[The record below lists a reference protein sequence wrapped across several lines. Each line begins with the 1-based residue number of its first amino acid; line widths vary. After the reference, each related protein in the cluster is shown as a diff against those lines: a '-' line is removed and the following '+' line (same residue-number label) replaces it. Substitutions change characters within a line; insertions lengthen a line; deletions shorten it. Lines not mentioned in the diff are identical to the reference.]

1 MKKKTTI
8 SIIVGIIIFALFFIS
23 SIVNFVINVK
33 WYSEVGYLS
42 VYFTKLLA
50 IVKLMVP
57 LFLISFLGIWFYYKS
72 IRLSII
78 KYKKVVEINAYKKK
92 TERKI
97 IFIVDAVLSFFL
109 SLSIASSYWYKILMF
124 SNSENFNIKDPI
136 FGLDVSFFVFK
147 LPLIDSIYGFI
158 MSFLIFLIIITVV
171 LYFILTAKDR
181 ILQDRSLKLN
191 LDLKGGLTRFAGKQL
206 AVVSSLILLFLS
218 AGYYIK
224 SWKLVYSPRGV
235 AFGASYTDIHVTY
248 LFYKLIIV
256 ASLVAAV
263 VVFISVIRSKIK
275 PIIISIVSIIILI
288 VVENVS
294 AIFVQNAVVKSNE
307 KSLEKPYIQY
317 NIDYTRKAYNI
328 ENLKEENFKI
338 VDDLTKEDI
347 GNNKQI
353 ISNIKINSFKQS
365 LEFYNQAQVL
375 RYYYTFN
382 DLDVDRYTINGKYTQ
397 VFIAP
402 REINSDSLVENA
414 ANWQNKHLV
423 YTHGY
428 GVVMSNVNAVTST
441 GQPDFLINNIPPN
454 NKSGIPLNNP
464 SIYYGEKTNDYAIV
478 NTKMQEIDYPSGDGN
493 KYTDYKVESG
503 IKMTFLNRVMFAIQ
517 YNNIN
522 FLLSRDIKSDSKIL
536 INRNIMDR
544 VQKIAP
550 FLTYDKDPY
559 IVINNGQLYWII
571 DAYTTSDK
579 YPYSQPY
586 NGVNYIRNSAKVVV
600 NALNGKTDFY
610 IADKNDPL
618 IESYSKIF
626 PKLFKSLDE
635 MDTNLKS
642 HLRYPEELF
651 KLQGEVISK
660 YHMTDP
666 GVFFNSEDLWQIST
680 NDKEVKGEVAIND
693 SSYFTTKLPG
703 NSKEEMVLVDYFNM
717 RERPNMVSMLGARM
731 DGDNYGKLVL
741 YRFPTDQSI
750 DSPYLFK
757 SKINQDTTISQEI
770 TLWNKEGSQVV
781 YGDTIIL
788 PIKNSLLYIEPLYLR
803 SNGANAIPEMKRVI
817 MMYGDK
823 IISAETIDK
832 ALAGIFD
839 YNTETGETK
848 PNTSANSRSSISK
861 ENAAAIKDLYDK
873 AIAAQKNGDWASYGD
888 YIKKLGDLIN
898 QLNK

>member
-1 MKKKTTI
+1 MKKKITI
-8 SIIVGIIIFALFFIS
+8 SVIIGIIIFALFFIS

-50 IVKLMVP
+50 ILKLSLP

-78 KYKKVVEINAYKKK
+78 KYKKVVEINAFKKK
-92 TERKI
+92 AERNI
-97 IFIVDAVLSFFL
+97 IFILDAVLSLFL
-109 SLSIASSYWYKILMF
+109 SVSIASSYWYNILMF
-124 SNSENFNIKDPI
+124 SNSVNFNVKDPI

-171 LYFILTAKDR
+171 LYFILSAKDR
-181 ILQDRSLKLN
+181 ILQGGSLKLN
-191 LDLKGGLTRFAGKQL
+191 LDLKGGLTRFAGRQL

-248 LFYKLIIV
+248 LFYKLIIF
-256 ASLVAAV
+256 ASLAAAV

-275 PIIISIVSIIILI
+275 PVIISIVFIVGLI

-294 AIFVQNAVVKSNE
+294 AIFIQNAVVKSNE
-307 KSLEKPYIQY
+307 KSFEKPYIQY

-328 ENLKEENFKI
+328 DNLKEQNFNI
-338 VDDLTKEDI
+338 VNDLTKEDI
-347 GNNKQI
+347 SSNKEI

-382 DLDVDRYTINGKYTQ
+382 DLDVDRYNINGKYTQ

-454 NKSGIPLNNP
+454 NKSGISLTNP

-503 IKMTFLNRVMFAIQ
+503 IKMTLLNRVMFAIQ

-522 FLLSRDIKSDSKIL
+522 FLLSRDILSDSKIL

-550 FLTYDKDPY
+550 FLTYDSDPY

-586 NGVNYIRNSAKVVV
+586 NGINYIRNSVKVVV

-618 IESYSKIF
+618 VESFSKIF
-626 PKLFKSLDE
+626 PKLFKSMDE
-635 MDTNLKS
+635 MDTGLKT

-680 NDKEVKGEVAIND
+680 NEKEVKGEVAIND

-781 YGDTIIL
+781 YGDTIII

-839 YNTETGETK
+839 YNTETGVALPGT
-848 PNTSANSRSSISK
+848 AAGGGSISK

-888 YIKKLGDLIN
+888 YIKKLGDLID

>member
-1 MKKKTTI
+1 MKKKITI
-8 SIIVGIIIFALFFIS
+8 SVIIGIIIFALFFIS

-50 IVKLMVP
+50 ILKLSLP

-78 KYKKVVEINAYKKK
+78 KYKKVVEINAFKKK
-92 TERKI
+92 AERNI
-97 IFIVDAVLSFFL
+97 IFILDAVLSLFL
-109 SLSIASSYWYKILMF
+109 SVSIASSYWYNILMF
-124 SNSENFNIKDPI
+124 SNSVNFNVKDPI

-171 LYFILTAKDR
+171 LYFILSAKDR
-181 ILQDRSLKLN
+181 ILQGGSLKLN
-191 LDLKGGLTRFAGKQL
+191 LDLKGGLTRFAGRQL

-248 LFYKLIIV
+248 LFYKLIIF
-256 ASLVAAV
+256 ASLAAAV

-275 PIIISIVSIIILI
+275 PVIISIVFIVGLI

-294 AIFVQNAVVKSNE
+294 AIFIQNAVVKSNE
-307 KSLEKPYIQY
+307 KSFEKPYIQY

-328 ENLKEENFKI
+328 DNLKEQNFNI
-338 VDDLTKEDI
+338 VNDLTKEDI
-347 GNNKQI
+347 VSNKEI

-382 DLDVDRYTINGKYTQ
+382 DLDVDRYNINGKYTQ

-454 NKSGIPLNNP
+454 NKSGISLTNP

-503 IKMTFLNRVMFAIQ
+503 IKMTLLNRVMFAIQ

-522 FLLSRDIKSDSKIL
+522 FLLSRDILSDSKIL

-550 FLTYDKDPY
+550 FLTYDSDPY

-586 NGVNYIRNSAKVVV
+586 NGINYIRNSVKVVV

-618 IESYSKIF
+618 VESFSKIF
-626 PKLFKSLDE
+626 PKLFKSMDE
-635 MDTNLKS
+635 MDTGLKT

-680 NDKEVKGEVAIND
+680 NEKEVKGEVAIND

-781 YGDTIIL
+781 YGDTIII

-839 YNTETGETK
+839 YNTETAETK
-848 PNTSANSRSSISK
+848 TGTAAGGGSISK

-888 YIKKLGDLIN
+888 YIKKLGDLID

>member
-8 SIIVGIIIFALFFIS
+8 SVIVGIIIFALFFIS
-23 SIVNFVINVK
+23 SIVNFIINVK

-42 VYFTKLLA
+42 VYFTKLMA
-50 IVKLMVP
+50 ILKLSVP

-78 KYKKVVEINAYKKK
+78 KYKKVVEINAIKKK

-97 IFIVDAVLSFFL
+97 IFILDAVLSLFL
-109 SLSIASSYWYKILMF
+109 SVSIASSYWYNILMF
-124 SNSENFNIKDPI
+124 SNSVNFNVKDPI

-171 LYFILTAKDR
+171 LYFILSAKDR
-181 ILQDRSLKLN
+181 ILQGRSLKLN
-191 LDLKGGLTRFAGKQL
+191 LDLKGGLTRFAGRQL

-218 AGYYIK
+218 IGYYIK

-248 LFYKLIIV
+248 LFYKLIIF
-256 ASLVAAV
+256 ASLAAAV

-275 PIIISIVSIIILI
+275 PIIISIVFIVGLI

-294 AIFVQNAVVKSNE
+294 AIIIQNAVVKSNE
-307 KSLEKPYIQY
+307 KSFEKPYIQY

-328 ENLKEENFKI
+328 DNLKEQNFNI
-338 VDDLTKEDI
+338 VNDLTKEDI
-347 GNNKQI
+347 GSNKEI

-382 DLDVDRYTINGKYTQ
+382 DLDVDRYNINGKYTQ

-454 NKSGIPLNNP
+454 NKSGISLTNP
-464 SIYYGEKTNDYAIV
+464 SIYYGEKTKDYAIV

-503 IKMTFLNRVMFAIQ
+503 IKMTFLNRIMFAIQ
-517 YNNIN
+517 YKNIN
-522 FLLSRDIKSDSKIL
+522 FLLSRDINSDSKIL

-550 FLTYDKDPY
+550 FLNYDSDPY

-586 NGVNYIRNSAKVVV
+586 NGINYIRNSVKVVV

-626 PKLFKSLDE
+626 SKLFKSMDE
-635 MDTNLKS
+635 MDTDLKT
-642 HLRYPEELF
+642 HLRYPEQLF

-680 NDKEVKGEVAIND
+680 NEKEVKGEVAIND

-839 YNTETGETK
+839 YKTDTGVAL
-848 PNTSANSRSSISK
+848 PGTSTNSGSSISK

>member
-8 SIIVGIIIFALFFIS
+8 SIIVGIVIFALFFIS

-78 KYKKVVEINAYKKK
+78 KYKKVVEISAYKKK

-97 IFIVDAVLSFFL
+97 IFIIDAVLSFFL

-124 SNSENFNIKDPI
+124 SNSVNFNVKDPI

-147 LPLIDSIYGFI
+147 LPLVDSIYGFI
-158 MSFLIFLIIITVV
+158 MSFLVFLVFITVF
-171 LYFILTAKDR
+171 LYIILSAKDR
-181 ILQDRSLKLN
+181 FIEGKAFKLN
-191 LDLKGGLTRFAGKQL
+191 IDFKGGLTKFAGRQL

-218 AGYYIK
+218 VGYYIK

-248 LFYKLIIV
+248 LFYKLIII
-256 ASLVAAV
+256 ASLAAAV
-263 VVFISVIRSKIK
+263 VVFISVLRTKIK
-275 PIIISIVSIIILI
+275 PIIISIVFIIVLI

-307 KSLEKPYIQY
+307 KGLEKTYIQY

-328 ENLKEENFKI
+328 DTLKEENFKI

-347 GNNKQI
+347 GKNKEI
-353 ISNIKINSFKQS
+353 ISNIKINSFAQS

-382 DLDVDRYTINGKYTQ
+382 DLDVDRYNINGKYTQ

-402 REINSDSLVENA
+402 REIDSNSLVENA

-428 GVVMSNVNAVTST
+428 GVVMSNVNTVTST

-454 NKSGIPLNNP
+454 NKSGISLKNP

-478 NTKMQEIDYPSGDGN
+478 NTGMQEIDYPSGDGN

-503 IKMTFLNRVMFAIQ
+503 ISMTFLNRIMFAIQ

-522 FLLSRDIKSDSKIL
+522 FLLSRDINSDSKVL
-536 INRNIMDR
+536 INRNIIDR

-550 FLTYDKDPY
+550 FLTYDNDPY
-559 IVINNGQLYWII
+559 IIMNNDQLYWII

-586 NGVNYIRNSAKVVV
+586 NGVNYIRNSVKVVI

-610 IADKNDPL
+610 IVDKTDPL
-618 IESYSKIF
+618 AESYSKIF
-626 PKLFKSLDE
+626 PNLFKSIDAV
-635 MDTNLKS
+635 DPNIKA
-642 HLRYPEELF
+642 HFRYPEGLF
-651 KLQGEVISK
+651 KLQGEVIAK

-680 NDKEVKGEVAIND
+680 NDKEVKGEVTIND

-703 NSKEEMVLVDYFNM
+703 SSKEEMVLVDYFNM

-757 SKINQDTTISQEI
+757 SKMNQDTKISQEI

-803 SNGANAIPEMKRVI
+803 SNGKNAIPEMKRVI

-823 IISAETIDK
+823 IISAQSIDE
-832 ALAGIFD
+832 ALAGIFEYKAD
-839 YNTETGETK
+839 TGITK
-848 PNTSANSRSSISK
+848 PGTVDGGTLSK
-861 ENAAAIKDLYDK
+861 ENAASIKDLYDK

-888 YIKKLGDLIN
+888 YIKKLGELID

>member
-1 MKKKTTI
+1 MT
-8 SIIVGIIIFALFFIS
+8 
-23 SIVNFVINVK
+23 
-33 WYSEVGYLS
+33 
-42 VYFTKLLA
+42 
-50 IVKLMVP
+50 
-57 LFLISFLGIWFYYKS
+57 
-72 IRLSII
+72 
-78 KYKKVVEINAYKKK
+78 
-92 TERKI
+92 
-97 IFIVDAVLSFFL
+97 
-109 SLSIASSYWYKILMF
+109 
-124 SNSENFNIKDPI
+124 SN
-136 FGLDVSFFVFK
+136 
-147 LPLIDSIYGFI
+147 
-158 MSFLIFLIIITVV
+158 
-171 LYFILTAKDR
+171 
-181 ILQDRSLKLN
+181 
-191 LDLKGGLTRFAGKQL
+191 
-206 AVVSSLILLFLS
+206 
-218 AGYYIK
+218 
-224 SWKLVYSPRGV
+224 
-235 AFGASYTDIHVTY
+235 H
-248 LFYKLIIV
+248 
-256 ASLVAAV
+256 
-263 VVFISVIRSKIK
+263 
-275 PIIISIVSIIILI
+275 
-288 VVENVS
+288 
-294 AIFVQNAVVKSNE
+294 
-307 KSLEKPYIQY
+307 
-317 NIDYTRKAYNI
+317 
-328 ENLKEENFKI
+328 
-338 VDDLTKEDI
+338 
-347 GNNKQI
+347 
-353 ISNIKINSFKQS
+353 
-365 LEFYNQAQVL
+365 
-375 RYYYTFN
+375 
-382 DLDVDRYTINGKYTQ
+382 
-397 VFIAP
+397 
-402 REINSDSLVENA
+402 
-414 ANWQNKHLV
+414 
-423 YTHGY
+423 HGY

-522 FLLSRDIKSDSKIL
+522 FLLSRDIESDSKIL

-550 FLTYDKDPY
+550 FLTYDSDPY

-586 NGVNYIRNSAKVVV
+586 NGVNYIRNSVKVVV

-626 PKLFKSLDE
+626 PKLFKSMDE
-635 MDTNLKS
+635 MDSNLKT

-680 NDKEVKGEVAIND
+680 NEKEVKGEVAIND

-703 NSKEEMVLVDYFNM
+703 SSKEEMVLVDYFNM

-839 YNTETGETK
+839 YNTDTGETK
-848 PNTSANSRSSISK
+848 PGTSTNTGSSISK

-873 AIAAQKNGDWASYGD
+873 AITAQKNGDWASYGD
-888 YIKKLGDLIN
+888 YIKKLGDLID

>member
-1 MKKKTTI
+1 LKKKTTI
-8 SIIVGIIIFALFFIS
+8 SIIIGIIILSLIFIS

-33 WYSEVGYLS
+33 WYNEVGYLS

-50 IVKLMVP
+50 ILKLMVP
-57 LFLISFLGIWFYYKS
+57 LFLISFLGIWIYYKS

-78 KYKKVVEINAYKKK
+78 RYKKVVEINVIKKK

-97 IFIVDAVLSFFL
+97 IFIVNAVLSFFL
-109 SLSIASSYWYKILMF
+109 SLFIASGYWSMILMY
-124 SNSENFNIKDPI
+124 SNSVNFNVKDPI
-136 FGLDVSFFVFK
+136 FGLDVSFFIFK
-147 LPLIDSIYGFI
+147 LPLIDSLYGFI
-158 MSFLIFLIIITVV
+158 MSFLVFLVVITLV
-171 LYFILTAKDR
+171 LYFILSSKDR
-181 ILQDRSLKLN
+181 ILQGRSYKFN
-191 LDLKGGLTRFAGKQL
+191 IDFKDGLTRFAGRQL
-206 AVVSSLILLFLS
+206 AVVCSLILLFLS

-224 SWKLVYSPRGV
+224 SLKLVYSPRGV
-235 AFGASYTDIHVTY
+235 AFGASYTDINVTY
-248 LFYKLIIV
+248 LFYKIIIV
-256 ASLVAAV
+256 ASLAASV
-263 VVFISVIRSKIK
+263 VVFISVLRMKIK
-275 PIIISIVSIIILI
+275 PIIISIVFIIAL
-288 VVENVS
+288 VAVENIS
-294 AIFVQNAVVKSNE
+294 ALFVQNAVVKSNE
-307 KSLEKPYIQY
+307 KSLEKPYIQN

-328 ENLKEENFKI
+328 ESVKEDNFNI
-338 VDDLTKEDI
+338 VNDLTKEDI
-347 GNNKQI
+347 GKNKEI
-353 ISNIKINSFKQS
+353 ISNIKINSFQQS
-365 LEFYNQAQVL
+365 LDFYNQAQVL

-382 DLDVDRYTINGKYTQ
+382 DLDVDRYNINGKYTQ

-402 REINSDSLVENA
+402 REIDSNSLVENA

-428 GVVMSNVNAVTST
+428 GVVMSNVNTVTST

-454 NKSGIPLNNP
+454 NKSGITLQNP
-464 SIYYGEKTNDYAIV
+464 SIYYGEKANDYAIV
-478 NTKMQEIDYPSGDGN
+478 NTKMQEIDYPLGDGN

-503 IKMTFLNRVMFAIQ
+503 ISMTFLNRVMFAIQ
-517 YNNIN
+517 YSNIN
-522 FLLSRDIKSDSKIL
+522 FLLSRDITSDSKIL
-536 INRNIMDR
+536 INRNILDR

-550 FLTYDKDPY
+550 FLTYDSDPY

-586 NGVNYIRNSAKVVV
+586 NGINYIRNSVKVVI

-610 IADKNDPL
+610 IVDKNDP
-618 IESYSKIF
+618 IIASYSKIF
-626 PKLFKSLDE
+626 PKLFKSIDE
-635 MDTNLKS
+635 VDPNIKA
-642 HLRYPEELF
+642 HFRYPEDIF
-651 KLQGEVISK
+651 KIQSEVLAK

-680 NDKEVKGEVAIND
+680 NEKAVNGEVAVND

-703 NSKEEMVLVDYFNM
+703 STKEEMVLVEYFNM
-717 RERPNMVSMLGARM
+717 RDRPNMVSMLGARM
-731 DGDNYGKLVL
+731 DGDNYGKLVV

-770 TLWNKEGSQVV
+770 TLWNKEGSSVV

-803 SNGANAIPEMKRVI
+803 SNGKNAIPEMKRVI

-823 IISAETIDK
+823 IISASTIDE
-832 ALAGIFD
+832 ALSKIFD
-839 YNTETGETK
+839 YKTETPQTNPSTGGTL
-848 PNTSANSRSSISK
+848 SK
-861 ENAAAIKDLYDK
+861 ENIAAIKDLYDK
-873 AIAAQKNGDWASYGD
+873 AIAAQKIGDWAAYGD
-888 YIKKLGDLIN
+888 NINKLGQLIG

>member
-1 MKKKTTI
+1 MKKKITI
-8 SIIVGIIIFALFFIS
+8 SIIIGIIIFAMFFIS
-23 SIVNFVINVK
+23 SIVNFIINVK
-33 WYSEVGYLS
+33 WYNEVGYLS

-50 IVKLMVP
+50 ILKLTVP
-57 LFLISFLGIWFYYKS
+57 LFLISFLGIWFYYNS

-78 KYKKVVEINAYKKK
+78 RYKKVVEINAVKKK

-97 IFIVDAVLSFFL
+97 IFILDAVLSFFL
-109 SLSIASSYWYKILMF
+109 SSSIASGYWDKILMF
-124 SNSENFNIKDPI
+124 SNSVNFNVKDPI
-136 FGLDVSFFVFK
+136 FGLDVSFFIFK
-147 LPLIDSIYGFI
+147 LPLVESIYGFI

-171 LYFILTAKDR
+171 LYFILSAKDR
-181 ILQDRSLKLN
+181 ILQGRSLK
-191 LDLKGGLTRFAGKQL
+191 LDLKGGLTRFAGRQL

-224 SWKLVYSPRGV
+224 SWQLVYSPRGV

-248 LFYKLIIV
+248 LFYKLIIF
-256 ASLVAAV
+256 ASLAAAV

-275 PIIISIVSIIILI
+275 PIVISIVLI
-288 VVENVS
+288 AALIAVENV
-294 AIFVQNAVVKSNE
+294 AAVVVQNAVVKSNE
-307 KSLEKPYIQY
+307 KSFEKPYIQN

-328 ENLKEENFKI
+328 DNLKDQNFN
-338 VDDLTKEDI
+338 VVNDLTKEDI
-347 GNNKQI
+347 GNNKEI

-382 DLDVDRYTINGKYTQ
+382 DLDVDRYNINGKYTQ

-402 REINSDSLVENA
+402 REIDSDALVENA

-454 NKSGIPLNNP
+454 NKSGITMTNP
-464 SIYYGEKTNDYAIV
+464 SIYYGEKTNNYAIV

-503 IKMTFLNRVMFAIQ
+503 IKMTLLNRVMFAIQ

-522 FLLSRDIKSDSKIL
+522 FLLSRDITSDSKIL

-550 FLTYDKDPY
+550 FLTYDSDPY

-571 DAYTTSDK
+571 DAYTTSNK

-586 NGVNYIRNSAKVVV
+586 NGINYIRNSVKVVV

-618 IESYSKIF
+618 AASYSKIF
-626 PKLFKSLDE
+626 PKLFKSIDE
-635 MDTNLKS
+635 MDTNLKA

-651 KLQGEVISK
+651 KLQGDVIAK

-680 NDKEVKGEVAIND
+680 NEKEVKGEVAIND

-703 NSKEEMVLVDYFNM
+703 SSKEEMVLVDYFNM

-803 SNGANAIPEMKRVI
+803 SNGENAIPEMKRVI

-839 YNTETGETK
+839 YKTETKETK
-848 PNTSANSRSSISK
+848 PDTAAGGGSVSK

-888 YIKKLGDLIN
+888 YIKKLGDMIN

>member
-1 MKKKTTI
+1 MKKKITI
-8 SIIVGIIIFALFFIS
+8 SVIIGIIIFALFFIS

-50 IVKLMVP
+50 ILKLSLP

-78 KYKKVVEINAYKKK
+78 KYKKVVEINAFKKK
-92 TERKI
+92 AERNI
-97 IFIVDAVLSFFL
+97 IFILDAVLSLFL
-109 SLSIASSYWYKILMF
+109 SVSIASSYWYNILMF
-124 SNSENFNIKDPI
+124 SNSVNFNVKDPI

-171 LYFILTAKDR
+171 LYFILSAKDR
-181 ILQDRSLKLN
+181 ILQGGSLKLN
-191 LDLKGGLTRFAGKQL
+191 LDLKGGLTRFAGRQL

-248 LFYKLIIV
+248 LFYKLIIF
-256 ASLVAAV
+256 ASLAAAV

-275 PIIISIVSIIILI
+275 PVIISIVFIVGLI

-294 AIFVQNAVVKSNE
+294 AIFIQNAVVKSNE
-307 KSLEKPYIQY
+307 KSFEKPYIQY

-328 ENLKEENFKI
+328 DNLKEQNFNI
-338 VDDLTKEDI
+338 VNDLTKEDI
-347 GNNKQI
+347 VSNKEI

-382 DLDVDRYTINGKYTQ
+382 DLDVDRYNINGKYTQ

-454 NKSGIPLNNP
+454 NKSGISLTNP

-503 IKMTFLNRVMFAIQ
+503 IKMTLLNRVMFAIQ

-522 FLLSRDIKSDSKIL
+522 FLLSRDILSDSKIL

-550 FLTYDKDPY
+550 FLTYDSDPY

-586 NGVNYIRNSAKVVV
+586 NGINYIRNSVKVVV

-618 IESYSKIF
+618 VESFSKIF
-626 PKLFKSLDE
+626 PKLFKSMDE
-635 MDTNLKS
+635 MDTGLKT

-680 NDKEVKGEVAIND
+680 NEKEVKGEVAIND

-781 YGDTIIL
+781 YGDTIII

-839 YNTETGETK
+839 YNTETGVALPGT
-848 PNTSANSRSSISK
+848 AAGGGSISK

-888 YIKKLGDLIN
+888 YIKKLGDLID